1 MNIIKRLQN
10 GETSNEL
17 DVLIEVALSDGLARS
32 NAAGTKVIYTNKG
45 REETYRARDWSKR
58 PLETIAKL
66 AALEARGLKIREK
79 GQ

>member
-17 DVLIEVALSDGLARS
+17 DVLIEIALSDGLARS

-45 REETYRARDWSKR
+45 REETYMARDWSAR
-58 PLETIAKL
+58 PLETIAEL
-66 AALEARGLKIREK
+66 AALDGHGLEIWEK
-79 GQ
+79 GK